1 MKKIMSLILAM
12 TIVMATLLVGCG
24 AKENTDTK
32 EVTKDTPK
40 TEVKEEQP
48 VDQEKEW
55 TGTIKVQMIG
65 NWKLDDAT
73 DPLSGETTKGVHV
86 LKEEFEK
93 THPGATVEFVLMGWD
108 SYTQKTQAMLMSGE
122 ADVYQVPG
130 IASLAA
136 QGLLDPLAPYIE
148 KDNYDLNNYIDGQV
162 DGWKAKGPEDKDLEI
177 YGLPVLGDTRVIVY
191 DKQLFDD
198 WGVEYLSENPTMK
211 EILEKAKKMTG
222 KNPVTGEENFGI
234 FYKGKD
240 AADTL
245 MNLAEAN
252 GGTWGSGFEWDG
264 MKINFNS
271 EEMKSGLNWLKEA
284 VKYAPEGAL
293 SNQGGELFLKENNNI
308 AISLRESPLFVK
320 SMYSVGVE
328 DRFIPAKLFVNE
340 KEGMGGLFAG
350 SPYSIGKDGK
360 NKDLAWEYL
369 KFTGSEFYQQYLWD
383 EYMFIPNLKS
393 AKEWDSIKSV
403 PAMEVLLESM
413 GTLWAPR
420 YPYRSGQ
427 PRSILSANVENA
439 LLGVTSVDEALETAQ
454 KEADDWL
461 IQQN

>member
-12 TIVMATLLVGCG
+12 TIVMATLLAGCG

-32 EVTKDTPK
+32 EITKDMPK
-40 TEVKEEQP
+40 TEIKEEQP
-48 VDQEKEW
+48 EW
-55 TGTIKVQMIG
+55 AGTIKVQMIG
-65 NWKLDDAT
+65 SWKMEDST
-73 DPLSGETTKGVHV
+73 DPLSGKKIKGVSV
-86 LKEEFEK
+86 LKDEFEK
-93 THPGATVEFVLMGWD
+93 THPGATIEFVLMGWD

-136 QGLLDPLAPYIE
+136 QGLLDPLTPYIE

-162 DGWKAKGPEDKDLEI
+162 EGWEAKGPEDKDLQI

-191 DKQLFDD
+191 DKKLFDD
-198 WGVEYLSENPTMK
+198 WGVEYLSKNPTM
-211 EILEKAKKMTG
+211 EELLEKGEKMTG
-222 KNPVTGEENFGI
+222 INPVTGEQNYGL
-234 FYKGKD
+234 FYRGKD

-271 EEMKSGLNWLKEA
+271 EEMKTGLNWLKEA

-293 SNQGGELFLKENNNI
+293 TNQGGELFLTEDNNI
-308 AISLRESPLFVK
+308 AISLRQAPKFVK
-320 SMYSVGVE
+320 DIYALGVE
-328 DRFIPAKLFVNE
+328 DRFEPVMLFINE

-350 SPYSIGKDGK
+350 SPYSIGKDSQ

-383 EYMFIPNLKS
+383 EYMMIPILKS
-393 AKEWDSIKSV
+393 ATEWESIESN
-403 PAMEVLLESM
+403 PEMEILLESM
-413 GTLWAPR
+413 GRLWTPR

-427 PRSILSANVENA
+427 PRYILSTNVENA
-439 LLGVTSVDEALETAQ
+439 LLGVTSVDEALENAQ

-461 IQQN
+461 KQQNK